1 MPTVLQAITESNTL
15 SGLLTQM
22 TQSKLCLELIL
33 KRIPLG
39 LHTSLE
45 AGPLNDQ
52 VWCLLVRNASA
63 VAKLK
68 QLEPMMLGALQA
80 ANLPVSSIRFKR
92 HY

>member
-1 MPTVLQAITESNTL
+1 MPTVLQAISESNTL

-22 TQSKLCLELIL
+22 AQSKLCLELIL

-45 AGPLNDQ
+45 AGPLTGD
-52 VWCLLVRNASA
+52 VWCLLVKNAS
-63 VAKLK
+63 VIAKLK
-68 QLEPMMLGALQA
+68 QLEPMMLGTLQA

-92 HY
+92 DY